1 MWKTLCSQFT
11 GSVFARSLKF
21 NFKYFVLIKKIKL
34 IIQLVRSSLTSCCIQ
49 IFIWDWKGLSQF
61 HIWQKTFKEIFHTL
75 IYSVRVKHV
84 TCVCMR
90 STSVKPFGIRCFQ
103 VIMSNTHVLTI
114 RYCLTYVCATLSKR
128 LSNGFRFF

>member
-1 MWKTLCSQFT
+1 MKYVWTYDIYNVCITTLELIQCISITCKPCGKLCSQFT

-61 HIWQKTFKEIFHTL
+61 HIWQKTFKKIFHTL

-90 STSVKPFGIRCFQ
+90 STSVKPFGIRRFQ
-103 VIMSNTHVLTI
+103 VIMS
-114 RYCLTYVCATLSKR
+114 K
-128 LSNGFRFF
+128 